1 MSNAIAHYRALHQ
14 IPEVSCKEYKTADYI
29 EIALREMGY
38 SPARVGATGVCARL
52 ISGENLPWVV
62 LRADMDGLAVGEETG
77 LAFASRHPGQMHACG
92 HDAHCAMLLGAAQA
106 LRGKVLPQNILFLFQ
121 PAEENTFGAL
131 EMIASGVMPRNLT
144 ATFGFH
150 VWPGVPYGVAA
161 TRPGPLMAASDV
173 FEIHISGRSAHCAKR
188 GQGAD
193 ALLTAVDIVS
203 AFENI
208 EAKAADQDSLLFCGS
223 IHSGT
228 THNIVPGSAMVRGTI
243 RTYSPSDRQ
252 IIKSMLVASAQAAA
266 GARGTEM
273 EFIWESECPA
283 VMNDAALVEKLG
295 ELIPGLA
302 EAEPTLAGEDFAR
315 YQELAPGVLLWLG
328 MGDTPPLHN
337 SRFAVPEALLEKGV
351 ALWQQI
357 ALHDWRK

>member
-1 MSNAIAHYRALHQ
+1 MTDVIAHYHSLHR
-14 IPEVSCKEYKTADYI
+14 IPELSGQEYKTSAYI
-29 EIALREMGY
+29 ENALRDMGY
-38 SPARVGATGVCARL
+38 APRRVGKTGLFADLVTDAD
-52 ISGENLPWVV
+52 LPWIL
-62 LRADMDGLAVGEETG
+62 LRADMDALAVTEETG
-77 LAFASRHPGQMHACG
+77 LPYASEHPGRMHACG
-92 HDAHCAMLLGAAQA
+92 HDTHCAMLLAAAEA
-106 LRGKVLPQNILFLFQ
+106 LRIKKLPQNIRFLFQ
-121 PAEENTFGAL
+121 PAEENTFGAT
-131 EMIASGVMPRNLT
+131 EMIQSGAIPDNLQAS
-144 ATFGFH
+144 FGFH

-243 RTYSPSDRQ
+243 RTYSSSDRQ

-351 ALWQQI
+351 TLWQQI